1 MFTTAST
8 AVIRA
13 WAQAEGL
20 KVGDRGR
27 LRPDVLEAYDAASGS
42 SVKAMKTPAKTGS
55 KPKASAN
62 TAAPKPRLRK
72 AAAKPGPK
80 PAAKAMSTANVA
92 PAAETPTPKV
102 GRVAENTQ
110 IAELRA
116 ALEALTARVTRLEAT
131 PIATKKSGRKG

>member
-1 MFTTAST
+1 MLTTAST
-8 AVIRA
+8 AAIRA

-42 SVKAMKTPAKTGS
+42 SAKAMRTPAKTGS
-55 KPKASAN
+55 KSKLSAK

-72 AAAKPGPK
+72 AAAKPRPK
-80 PAAKAMSTANVA
+80 PAAKAISTANVT
-92 PAAETPTPKV
+92 PAAETPASQVVT
-102 GRVAENTQ
+102 VAENIQ

-116 ALEALTARVTRLEAT
+116 ALEALTARVTRLEAA